1 VFADVFVGLFE
12 HVGLERVHKFEE
24 ALLIYKLNRGGR
36 KSQKTEENKNSL
48 YYFGLPALLIVDLSE
63 IEFNLDTLRFMALN
77 LVPFFL
83 VLGGV
88 VLLSLTLGVDRR
100 RLFLYI
106 IVTSFGNLGFFGLAF
121 IRFAFNSLEAERYA
135 ALSVA
140 SINTLGFILSLIL
153 LELASNTQTDDSL
166 RGKVVSSLSTN
177 PLILSIIVGV
187 GFSLLGF
194 KIPAPVSSGL
204 HMIGGSVAPIAIFML
219 GVSIYGKEYSGLVE
233 AGLISSIRLLVL
245 PFVALL
251 VSRWFGLSL
260 LQTSIV
266 VVMYGT
272 PLALSMVILS
282 ERYGFMEKQVSS
294 IIMVSSLLSG
304 LTMNI
309 WLYVIDALL

>member
-1 VFADVFVGLFE
+1 MRIELVLQTSLPLFSLIFLGFFARRQGFLRAGD
-12 HVGLERVHKFEE
+12 ERVFSS
-24 ALLIYKLNRGGR
+24 Y
-36 KSQKTEENKNSL
+36 L

-63 IEFNLDTLRFMALN
+63 ITFNVDTLRFMGLN
-77 LVPFFL
+77 LVPLFL
-83 VLGGV
+83 VLAGV
-88 VLLSLTLGVDRR
+88 VLVCLILGIDQR

-106 IVTSFGNLGFFGLAF
+106 IVTAFGNLGFFGLAF

-153 LELASNTQTDDSL
+153 LEITSNKQKDASLL
-166 RGKVVSSLSTN
+166 RKIVSSLSTN
-177 PLILSIIVGV
+177 PLILSIVVGV

-194 KIPAPVSSGL
+194 NIPVPVASGL

-233 AGLISSIRLLVL
+233 AGLISSIRLFVL

-260 LQTSIV
+260 LQTSIL

-282 ERYGFMEKQVSS
+282 ERYKFMEKQVSS

-304 LTMNI
+304 LTMNL
-309 WLYVIDALL
+309 WLYIIDVFM

>member
-1 VFADVFVGLFE
+1 MVTD
-12 HVGLERVHKFEE
+12 R
-24 ALLIYKLNRGGR
+24 
-36 KSQKTEENKNSL
+36 
-48 YYFGLPALLIVDLSE
+48 
-63 IEFNLDTLRFMALN
+63 
-77 LVPFFL
+77 L
-83 VLGGV
+83 VLSGV
-88 VLLSLTLGVDRR
+88 MILGFIGGVDRR

-106 IVTSFGNLGFFGLAF
+106 IVTAFGNLGFFGLAF

-153 LELASNTQTDDSL
+153 LEIASNKQKDNSL
-166 RGKVVSSLSTN
+166 HRKIVSSLSTN
-177 PLILSIIVGV
+177 PLILSIVVGV

-194 KIPAPVSSGL
+194 NIPAPVSSGL

-219 GVSIYGKEYSGLVE
+219 GVSIYGKEYSGLLE
-233 AGLISSIRLLVL
+233 AGFISSIRLLIL

-251 VSRWFGLSL
+251 VSRWFDLSL

-304 LTMNI
+304 LTMNL
-309 WLYVIDALL
+309 WLYVIDVLM

>member
-1 VFADVFVGLFE
+1 MRLELVLQTSLPLFSLIFFGYFARRQGFLKDGD
-12 HVGLERVHKFEE
+12 ERVFSS
-24 ALLIYKLNRGGR
+24 Y
-36 KSQKTEENKNSL
+36 L

-63 IEFNLDTLRFMALN
+63 IEFNVDTFRFMALN

-88 VLLSLTLGVDRR
+88 LLLSLILGVDRR
-100 RLFLYI
+100 RLFLFI

-153 LELASNTQTDDSL
+153 LEIASNNQKDVSL
-166 RGKVVSSLSTN
+166 LGKVFFSLSTN
-177 PLILSIIVGV
+177 PLILSIVTGV

-194 KIPAPVSSGL
+194 NLPSPVSSGL

-233 AGLISSIRLLVL
+233 AGLISSIRLLFL

-251 VSRWFGLSL
+251 VSKWFGLSL
-260 LQTSIV
+260 LQTSII

-282 ERYGFMEKQVSS
+282 ERYKFMEKQIAS
-294 IIMVSSLLSG
+294 IIMVSSLISG
-304 LTMNI
+304 LTMNL
-309 WLYVIDALL
+309 WLYVIDAIK